1 MNKDFLDNE
10 INSRFR
16 EIIRRMKEKPTRIP
30 NPGDCF
36 FLNAP
41 TLRPL
46 DEPNRALLAA
56 ISTTDSGFLIC
67 LLMSLE
73 YWEASELDY
82 MMDSQEW
89 TGGYPVIVEAWNPI
103 VIAPDEL
110 GCIPIHGEL
119 GAEALEKIR
128 ILFHCH
134 QFGERVSSSVEAV
147 GRALEDEGDPR
158 WDFRAREAA
167 TLERVRRHYH
177 EGWDVAVF
185 RLPTRRTFKKDLP
198 VAAASGD
205 LPTRLQAELK
215 AQELDREVLTTPRGK
230 ILVRR
235 DSSLPGYLFIWY
247 SKEGYP
253 APEVEADPPLEPPAE
268 GPSGQVQVL
277 LGFWRE
283 KLLQEEAILKIRS
296 EAISRD
302 ILVRLP
308 RKKNE
313 NRG

>member
-30 NPGDCF
+30 KEGDCF

-46 DEPNRALLAA
+46 DEPNRALVVAVEM
-56 ISTTDSGFLIC
+56 TDSGLLIC

-73 YWEASELDY
+73 YWEASEFDY
-82 MMDSQEW
+82 MLDSTEW

-119 GAEALEKIR
+119 GAEALERIR

-134 QFGERVSSSVEAV
+134 QSGERVSSSVEAV

-158 WDFRAREAA
+158 WDFRAKEAA
-167 TLERVRRHYH
+167 ILERVRRHYH
-177 EGWDVAVF
+177 EGWDVAVIE
-185 RLPTRRTFKKDLP
+185 LPRRPSPKGRQVP

-215 AQELDREVLTTPRGK
+215 AQELDREVLSTPRGK

-253 APEVEADPPLEPPAE
+253 APEVEADPPLEPPPE
-268 GPSGQVQVL
+268 GPSGRVQVA
-277 LGFWRE
+277 LGFWRDQ
-283 KLLQEEAILKIRS
+283 LLDKEPILRLRS
-296 EAISRD
+296 EAVSRD

-308 RKKNE
+308 KKRK
-313 NRG
+313 